1 MAFTLVEIKP
11 NSQPPSTV
19 KMQDSVLD
27 ALDVIFKC
35 AYDQLPVVFSD
46 GKEYSGCVVT
56 FKGIIEAIRSFR
68 ARLESLRIRD
78 VAQPARPYTP
88 DDDLLQ
94 TLDDFEQADFA
105 VIVNESK
112 QVIGIITT
120 ADTTRFLREYAQ
132 DLMTIEN
139 IESRVKE
146 AIRTLFRGNDPALL
160 DEIATVSDRTA
171 ETRRRLPAAIQA
183 YCEKSQAL
191 VPIEALDRDALS
203 AEEEKLG
210 LRRSQKQFEDLSFD
224 ELSNSSDTTEL
235 RHLLEKSATFG
246 TNWLGFAESLCCK
259 IPTINRPAYYWKV
272 KG

>member
-1 MAFTLVEIKP
+1 
-11 NSQPPSTV
+11 
-19 KMQDSVLD
+19 MQDSVLD

-224 ELSNSSDTTEL
+224 ELSNILAGHSNAPKLSNSSDTTEL